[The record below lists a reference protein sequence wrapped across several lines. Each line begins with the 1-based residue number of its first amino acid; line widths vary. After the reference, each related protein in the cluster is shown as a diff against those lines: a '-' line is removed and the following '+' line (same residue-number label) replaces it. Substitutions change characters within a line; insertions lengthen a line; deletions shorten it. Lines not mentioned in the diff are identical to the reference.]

1 MMMISTCQ
9 PYFAPF
15 PGFFYKV
22 FHSDILVILDD
33 VQFSR
38 GTTWMSRNRFKND
51 QGTLWLTI
59 PVWKKGLGLQPINRV
74 RICREGRWA
83 KKNLESLKTAYKNAP
98 FFDDHLDFIEQIFN
112 VGYEYIIDIN
122 MKIIRY
128 FMNFL
133 NIETKLILVSELG
146 CKAKGIHLLM
156 EICKKLNADHYL
168 CQRSAQNYLD
178 EEIFN
183 KHRIQLKFLKIPSP
197 VYPQL
202 WGDFIPSLSL
212 FDLIF
217 NCGPKSR
224 EIVFTNAGH

>member
-15 PGFFYKV
+15 PGFFYKA

-33 VQFSR
+33 VQFPR

-74 RICREGRWA
+74 RICHEGRWA

-98 FFDDHLDFIEQIFN
+98 FFEDHLELAEQIFT
-112 VGYEYIIDIN
+112 VKYEPLIDVN

-128 FMNFL
+128 LMKAL
-133 NIETKLILVSELG
+133 NIETKIVLQSDLNCSTKGPHLMIEICNKL
-146 CKAKGIHLLM
+146 KADHLLF
-156 EICKKLNADHYL
+156 
-168 CQRSAQNYLD
+168 QRSAQSHID
-178 EEIFN
+178 GEIF
-183 KHRIQLKFLKIPSP
+183 KKYGIQIKFLKIPSP

-217 NCGPKSR
+217 NCGSKSR
-224 EIVFTNAGH
+224 EILFGR